1 LRKEYPGVVALDDVS
16 LCIGAGELHALVG
29 ENGAGKSTLVKVIAG
44 QIAPDGGTLEV
55 AGEAVTQFT
64 PQHARRL
71 GITMVPQHPDLFHS
85 LSALENLFVGDW
97 PRGPL
102 RLIAWREM
110 RRRAEAVLA
119 ELDVSLP
126 LDSPVSALSV
136 AERQLLQIARAL
148 LADAKLLILDEPTAP
163 LGQEETD
170 RLFAL
175 IRRLHERGVA
185 IIYISHRLAEVF
197 ELAQRVTVLRDG
209 RLVDTRDIGEVTR
222 ESLIGMMVGEAH
234 GAAPFSAVPDLG
246 LQPQVLDLPAPAPSS
261 LGETVASGT
270 PTEVGAG
277 LAGEAPGTEVPGLG
291 DGAHPSAVA
300 DLGLQPQVLDLPAPA
315 PSSLGETV
323 ASGTPTEVG
332 AGLVGEAPG
341 TEVPGLDGGALL
353 RVRGLTIAGKV
364 EDANLEVRAG
374 EIVGIAGVAGSGR
387 DELLRAIAGVEPLD
401 AGEVHVN
408 DQPLRG
414 GGPRAAVRAGV
425 SFVPADRHHEAL
437 VLPMT
442 IRENISLGCLK
453 RFAGAAGLIRRAG
466 EVSEAQNLSRR
477 LDVRSFG
484 IEQVVGTLSG
494 GNQQKVA
501 LASRL
506 ATGPKVFLL
515 EEPTQGVDVKA
526 RAEIHRQMQSLAATG
541 VGILLVSSDL
551 PELLALS
558 DRVLVMHRGKIV
570 GELARADATQENI
583 LDLALGTAEEGAAA
597 VRVETR
603 RAPVRELGLAALLA
617 LLLAGISWRAP
628 GFCTLQNLND
638 ILVNNAYLLIAAVG
652 MTLVILTAGIDI
664 SVGSI
669 LAVCATITGVTA
681 AAGWPIP
688 AVLAAALVSGLVL
701 GAINAGLI
709 TWARIP
715 PIIATLATLTL
726 FRHVLMHFTRGKW
739 IDLPQ
744 SFQDFGLSAP
754 EGVPL
759 AVWIALAT
767 ILIGWAMS
775 RWTVLGR
782 SVYAVGCNPDAAG
795 HMGVSVRGVQ
805 ASVYLLMGLLV
816 GLAAFAYAGRWSQI
830 QTNTGGGFEMVVI
843 TAVVVGGTNIF
854 GGSGTVPGTV
864 IGVLLLGLITA
875 SLVPMHIASD
885 WEKAFQGTLILV
897 AVVID
902 TVRSRK
908 VAGER

>member
-1 LRKEYPGVVALDDVS
+1 
-16 LCIGAGELHALVG
+16 
-29 ENGAGKSTLVKVIAG
+29 
-44 QIAPDGGTLEV
+44 
-55 AGEAVTQFT
+55 
-64 PQHARRL
+64 
-71 GITMVPQHPDLFHS
+71 M
-85 LSALENLFVGDW
+85 
-97 PRGPL
+97 
-102 RLIAWREM
+102 
-110 RRRAEAVLA
+110 
-119 ELDVSLP
+119 
-126 LDSPVSALSV
+126 
-136 AERQLLQIARAL
+136 
-148 LADAKLLILDEPTAP
+148 
-163 LGQEETD
+163 
-170 RLFAL
+170 
-175 IRRLHERGVA
+175 
-185 IIYISHRLAEVF
+185 
-197 ELAQRVTVLRDG
+197 
-209 RLVDTRDIGEVTR
+209 
-222 ESLIGMMVGEAH
+222 
-234 GAAPFSAVPDLG
+234 
-246 LQPQVLDLPAPAPSS
+246 
-261 LGETVASGT
+261 
-270 PTEVGAG
+270 
-277 LAGEAPGTEVPGLG
+277 
-291 DGAHPSAVA
+291 
-300 DLGLQPQVLDLPAPA
+300 
-315 PSSLGETV
+315 
-323 ASGTPTEVG
+323 
-332 AGLVGEAPG
+332 
-341 TEVPGLDGGALL
+341 PGLDGGALL